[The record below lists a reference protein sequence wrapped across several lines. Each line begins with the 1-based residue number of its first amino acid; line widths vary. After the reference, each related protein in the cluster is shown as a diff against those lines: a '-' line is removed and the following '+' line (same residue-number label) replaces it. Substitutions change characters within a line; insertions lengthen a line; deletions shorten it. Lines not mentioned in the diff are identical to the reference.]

1 MQLGPL
7 SLLPRRAVSPG
18 AVKVAVRPEAWRV
31 VPEGQGLPAVL
42 RKSAYLG
49 SVLEYTFDTDLGPV
63 FVVSPDLEAAL
74 PVGARVALNLGT
86 HGVSV
91 VETGR

>member
-1 MQLGPL
+1 M
-7 SLLPRRAVSPG
+7 AG